1 MGNTTCLVLSCYL
14 MEKSIYVQ
22 ESCHQKVLGISLWRN
37 TESITVHH
45 PPFFFYLIHICL
57 VPKRFYG

>member
-1 MGNTTCLVLSCYL
+1 MGNTTCLVLSCYFR
-14 MEKSIYVQ
+14 EKSIYVQ

-45 PPFFFYLIHICL
+45 PPFFFNT
-57 VPKRFYG
+57 